1 MSQDKSL
8 IQRLAAAKVV
18 PVIVIEHADDI
29 LPLGEALA
37 ENGLLAAEI
46 TFRTACAAEA
56 IQRLKQAHPE
66 ILVGAGTLK
75 TPEQITQAIEA
86 GAEFAV
92 SAGINANNVRFCQQ
106 HDFPIIPGINN
117 PMGIELAI
125 ELGLD
130 FVKFFP
136 AEASGGVAM
145 LKALSGPYPDMQ
157 FMPTGGV
164 GLDNIHDYLHLSNVV
179 ACGGSWMLTTQLIK
193 DRQWQKIGELIR
205 QAVQH
210 THRQS

>member
-1 MSQDKSL
+1 MSQDKVL
-8 IQRLAAAKVV
+8 IQRLTAAKVV
-18 PVIVIEHADDI
+18 PVVVVEHADDI
-29 LPLGEALA
+29 LPIGDALA
-37 ENGLLAAEI
+37 ENGLPVAEI
-46 TFRTACAAEA
+46 TFRTACAAQA
-56 IQRLKQAHPE
+56 IQRLKHAHPE

-75 TPEQITQAIEA
+75 TATQIRQAIDA

-92 SAGINANNVRFCQQ
+92 SAGINARNITFCQQ
-106 HDFPIIPGINN
+106 HQFPIIPGINN

-136 AEASGGVAM
+136 AEASGGIPM
-145 LKALSGPYPDMQ
+145 LKALSGPYPEMH

-164 GLDNIHDYLHLSNVV
+164 GLENINNYLDLSNVV
-179 ACGGSWMLTTQLIK
+179 ACGGSWMLPTQLIK
-193 DRQWQKIGELIR
+193 DKQWQKIGELIR

-210 THRQS
+210 TQG

>member
-18 PVIVIEHADDI
+18 PVIVVEQADDI
-29 LPLGEALA
+29 LPLGDALA
-37 ENGLLAAEI
+37 ENGLPVAEI

-56 IQRLKQAHPE
+56 IYRLKQAHPE

-75 TPEQITQAIEA
+75 TTEHITQAIEA

-92 SAGINANNVRFCQQ
+92 TAGINVNNVTFCQQ
-106 HDFPIIPGINN
+106 HHFPIIPGINN

-136 AEASGGVAM
+136 AEASGGRPM
-145 LKALSGPYPDMQ
+145 LNALSGPYPDIH
-157 FMPTGGV
+157 FMPTGGI
-164 GLDNIHDYLHLSNVV
+164 GLENINDYLNLSNVV
-179 ACGGSWMLTTQLIK
+179 ACGGSWMLPNQLIK
-193 DRQWQKIGELIR
+193 DKQWQKIGELIH
-205 QAVQH
+205 QAVRH
-210 THRQS
+210 TQC